1 MRGIIWHIDIY
12 LSVTF
17 LFFIWSVG
25 CLCKPISHYN
35 GLTGWNFDM
44 LHQQIHV
51 YPSKM
56 VPALACLSSST
67 GQWSDNFGATFQV
80 LTSETATAYEH
91 AWSVASIVVEL
102 VGGQFMLDE
111 RLRFPTGRRCLGET
125 TSDATGETQ
134 DWRQYVFGY
143 GYGYGYGYGC
153 RGCTA
158 FFTMSQTWSYATAL
172 NLSHRLAMVS
182 K

>member
-67 GQWSDNFGATFQV
+67 GRWSDNFGAKFKV
-80 LTSETATAYEH
+80 LASETATAYEH
-91 AWSVASIVVEL
+91 AWSVASIVVE
-102 VGGQFMLDE
+102 

-125 TSDATGETQ
+125 TSDTTGETQ
-134 DWRQYVFGY
+134 DWRQYDY
-143 GYGYGYGYGC
+143 GYGYGY

-158 FFTMSQTWSYATAL
+158 FFTMNQTWSYTTAL
-172 NLSHRLAMVS
+172 NLSHGLAMVS